1 MKFEYLKTAPDEGV
15 STLTNSCLRFIL
27 VNNVQRIT
35 LDAIHLI
42 RVIIEDAARYTRI
55 WLAN

>member
-15 STLTNSCLRFIL
+15 SALTNSRLRFIL

-35 LDAIHLI
+35 LDAIHFI

-55 WLAN
+55 